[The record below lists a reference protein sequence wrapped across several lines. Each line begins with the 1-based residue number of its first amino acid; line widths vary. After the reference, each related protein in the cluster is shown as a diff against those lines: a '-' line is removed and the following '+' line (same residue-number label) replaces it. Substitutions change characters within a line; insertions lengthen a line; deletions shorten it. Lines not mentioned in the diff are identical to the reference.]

1 MDLQD
6 IKQTE
11 IWELYEKGRNY
22 HRRVG
27 IYTDTDRNY
36 RMYNGNQWE
45 GAKLGDVEPVQ
56 KNFIKPIVKYKVSV
70 IHDNLYSVV
79 YSSQNYENRQFQQEA
94 GRYCDLLNGY
104 ISRLW
109 EKDKMDF
116 KGRRITKD
124 AAINDEGV
132 MYVNFDR
139 ENMTPVHEIIKKND
153 IYYGNENDD
162 DIQSQPYIL
171 IRKRMPVSNAID
183 FALSEGMSKDKI
195 SLIIG
200 DNDTFEESGEAAKI
214 EIDDMATIVYKMYKQ
229 NGTVHYSIAT
239 RLVDIVDDVD
249 TGLSLYPIA
258 HFVWEEKEGS
268 ARGEGE
274 VRYLIPNQ
282 LEVNRTEVRRV
293 LTVKYQAYPQKIV
306 DVNKVSNPQA
316 LNTVGGTIR
325 TNGSA
330 TVDDVHKIVGTIPPA
345 QMSPDVKQLQEDLI
359 QVTRELA
366 GAGDTATGQVNP
378 ESASGR
384 AILAVQQ
391 ASQAPMTEQKESY
404 KNFIEDIA
412 RIDLEYL
419 IVYSE
424 DGVNMEET
432 VTDPMSGEEYV
443 QMVNVPQ
450 TVLEQLKAVVKIDI
464 TPKGV
469 YDRFAMEQTMENFLM
484 NGFFNP
490 QRVAEFEAYVK
501 ALPDDC
507 VAPKQDL
514 LEGIE
519 NIKETQQRIA
529 EINAQAQLIHQRAEQ
544 FLMEDPDGQASQI
557 ADAQMMMQQQMMQQ
571 QIPGEAEVIA
581 EEEALPEVEEKEMFG
596 NCFLNGNGCFLYD
609 QNI

>member
-1 MDLQD
+1 MGMDLQD

-22 HRRVG
+22 HRRTG
-27 IYTDTDRNY
+27 IYDDTDRNY

-56 KNFIKPIVKYKVSV
+56 KNFIKPIVKYKCSV
-70 IHDNLYSVV
+70 IHDNLYAVV
-79 YSSQNYENRQFQQEA
+79 YSSQNYENRLFQKEA
-94 GRYCDLLNGY
+94 SRYCELLNGY
-104 ISRLW
+104 IGRLW
-109 EKDKMDF
+109 ERDKMDF
-116 KGRRITKD
+116 KGRRVTKD
-124 AAINDEGV
+124 AAINDEGII
-132 MYVNFDR
+132 YVNFDR
-139 ENMTPVHEIIKKND
+139 EKMQPVHEIVKKND

-171 IRKRMPVSNAID
+171 IRKRMPLSNAIE
-183 FALSEGMSKDKI
+183 FALSEGMSESEIPNITTD
-195 SLIIG
+195 S
-200 DNDTFEESGEAAKI
+200 DNFEESGDASKE
-214 EIDDMATIVYKMYKQ
+214 EVDDMVTVVYKMYKQ
-229 NGTVHYSIAT
+229 DGTVHYSVAT
-239 RLVDIVDDVD
+239 KLVDIVEDVD

-258 HFVWEEKEGS
+258 HFIWEEKEGS

-282 LEVNRTEVRRV
+282 IEVNRTEVRRV
-293 LTVKYQAYPQKIV
+293 LTVKYQAYPQKVV
-306 DVNKVSNPQA
+306 DVSKIANPQA

-325 TNGSA
+325 TNGNA

-419 IVYSE
+419 IAYSE

-432 VTDPMSGEEYV
+432 VTDPMTGEEYV

-450 TVLEQLKAVVKIDI
+450 TVLQQLQAVVKIDI
-464 TPKGV
+464 TPKSV

-501 ALPDDC
+501 ALPDDS

-519 NIKETQQRIA
+519 NIKKTQQQIA
-529 EINAQAQLIHQRAEQ
+529 QINADAQLMQQRAQQ
-544 FLMEDPDGQASQI
+544 FLMEDPDGQASQM
-557 ADAQMMMQQQMMQQ
+557 ADAQRQLMMQQQM
-571 QIPGEAEVIA
+571 PGEAEVIA
-581 EEEALPEVEEKEMFG
+581 EEEALPEPQE
-596 NCFLNGNGCFLYD
+596 
-609 QNI
+609 

>member
-1 MDLQD
+1 MDINE

-11 IWELYEKGRNY
+11 IWQLYEKGRNY

-45 GAKLGDVEPVQ
+45 YAKLGDVEPVQ

-70 IHDNLYSVV
+70 IHDNLYAVH
-79 YSSQNYENRQFQQEA
+79 YSSENYENPTFQLEA
-94 GRYCDLLNGY
+94 ERYCDLLNGY
-104 ISRLW
+104 ARRLW

-116 KGRRITKD
+116 KGRRVTKD
-124 AAINDEGV
+124 AAINDEGII
-132 MYVNFDR
+132 YVNYDR
-139 ENMTPVHEIIKKND
+139 ENNVPVHEIIKKND
-153 IYYGNENDD
+153 VYYGNENDD
-162 DIQSQPYIL
+162 DIQAQPYIL
-171 IRKRMPVSNAID
+171 IRKRLPVVNAIEL
-183 FALSEGMSKDKI
+183 ALNEGMSEDKI
-195 SLIIG
+195 PYIIG
-200 DNDTFEESGEAAKI
+200 DTDTFEESGEAAK
-214 EIDDMATIVYKMYKQ
+214 EEVDNMVTVVYKMYKQ
-229 NGTVHYSIAT
+229 NGTVHYSVAT
-239 RLVDIVDDVD
+239 RWVDITGDND

-258 HFVWEEKEGS
+258 HFLWEEKEGS

-282 LEVNRTEVRRV
+282 IEVNRVEVRRV
-293 LTVKYQAYPQKIV
+293 LTVKYQAFPQKVV
-306 DVNKVSNPQA
+306 DVSKVSNPQA
-316 LNTVGGTIR
+316 LNTVGGMIR
-325 TNGSA
+325 TNGQP
-330 TVDDVHKIVGTIPPA
+330 VDDVNKIVGTLPPA
-345 QMSPDVKQLQEDLI
+345 TMSPDVKQLQEDLI
-359 QVTRELA
+359 MVTRELA

-412 RIDLEYL
+412 KIDLEYL

-424 DGVNMEET
+424 DGINMEET
-432 VTDPMSGEEYV
+432 VTDPMTGQEYV
-443 QMVNVPQ
+443 QIVNVPQ
-450 TVLEQLKAVVKIDI
+450 SVLEQLKATVKIDV
-464 TPKGV
+464 TPRSV

-501 ALPDDC
+501 ALPNDS

-519 NIKETQQRIA
+519 NVKKTQMQIA
-529 EINAQAQLIHQRAEQ
+529 QINAQAQIMQQRAQQ
-544 FLMEDPDGQASQI
+544 FLMGDPDGQAQQI
-557 ADAQMMMQQQMMQQ
+557 ADAQSMLAAQGQTDAE
-571 QIPGEAEVIA
+571 GEVIA
-581 EEEALPEVEEKEMFG
+581 EEAKLDETVE
-596 NCFLNGNGCFLYD
+596 
-609 QNI
+609 

>member
-1 MDLQD
+1 MDMTEQV
-6 IKQTE
+6 IKETP

-22 HRRVG
+22 HRRTN

-36 RMYNGNQWE
+36 NFYNGNQWE

-56 KNFIKPIVKYKVSV
+56 KNFIKPIVKYKISV
-70 IHDNLYSVV
+70 IHDNLYAIN
-79 YSSQNYENRQFQQEA
+79 YSSHNYENREFQKEA
-94 GRYCDLLNGY
+94 ERYCELLNGY
-104 ISRLW
+104 ASQLW

-116 KGRRITKD
+116 KGRRVTKD
-124 AAINDEGV
+124 AAINDEGII
-132 MYVNFDR
+132 YINYDR
-139 ENMTPVHEIIKKND
+139 EKNTPVHEIVKKND

-171 IRKRMPVSNAID
+171 IRKRMPVSNAIEL
-183 FALSEGMSKDKI
+183 ALNEGMSESKVPF
-195 SLIIG
+195 IIG
-200 DNDTFEESGEAAKI
+200 DTDNFEESGEAAKI
-214 EIDDMATIVYKMYKQ
+214 ELDNMVTVVYKMYKQ
-229 NGTVHYSIAT
+229 NGTVHFSIAT
-239 RLVDIVDDVD
+239 RWVDIAEEVD

-282 LEVNRTEVRRV
+282 IEVNRTEVRRV
-293 LTVKYQAYPQKIV
+293 LTVKYQAYPQKVV
-306 DVNKVSNPQA
+306 DVSKISNPQA

-325 TNGSA
+325 TNGQP
-330 TVDDVHKIVGTIPPA
+330 VDDVHKIVGTIPPA

-359 QVTRELA
+359 QVTRDLA
-366 GAGDTATGQVNP
+366 GAGDTATGQVSP

-419 IVYSE
+419 VVYSE

-432 VTDPMSGEEYV
+432 MTDPMTGQEYV
-443 QMVNVPQ
+443 QVVNVPQ
-450 TVLEQLKAVVKIDI
+450 TVLQQLQATVKVDV
-464 TPKGV
+464 TPRSV
-469 YDRFAMEQTMENFLM
+469 YDRFAQEQTMENFLM

-501 ALPDDC
+501 ALPDDS

-519 NIKETQQRIA
+519 NIKETQAQIA
-529 EINAQAQLIHQRAEQ
+529 QIHAQAQLMQQRASQ
-544 FLMEDPDGQASQI
+544 FLMEDPEGQASQI
-557 ADAQMMMQQQMMQQ
+557 ADAQMMAGQ

-581 EEEALPEVEEKEMFG
+581 EEEALPEPE
-596 NCFLNGNGCFLYD
+596 
-609 QNI
+609 

>member
-1 MDLQD
+1 MDINE
-6 IKQTE
+6 IKETP
-11 IWELYEKGRNY
+11 IWGLYEKGRNY

-27 IYTDTDRNY
+27 IYNDTDRNY
-36 RMYNGNQWE
+36 RFYNGNQWE

-70 IHDNLYSVV
+70 IHSNLYSVH
-79 YSSQNYENRQFQQEA
+79 YSSQNYENRAFQKEA
-94 GRYCDLLNGY
+94 ERYCDLLNGY
-104 ISRLW
+104 IRRLW

-116 KGRRITKD
+116 KGRRVTKD
-124 AAINDEGV
+124 AAINDEGII
-132 MYVNFDR
+132 YVNFDR
-139 ENMTPVHEIIKKND
+139 ENMMPVHEIIKKND
-153 IYYGNENDD
+153 VYYGNENDD

-171 IRKRMPVSNAID
+171 IRKRMPVVNAVEL
-183 FALSEGMSKDKI
+183 ALAEGMSEDKI
-195 SLIIG
+195 SFIIG
-200 DNDTFEESGEAAKI
+200 DMDNFEESGEAAKEELDNMVTVI
-214 EIDDMATIVYKMYKQ
+214 YKMYKQ
-229 NGTVHYSIAT
+229 DGTVHYSVAT
-239 RLVDIVDDVD
+239 RWVDITKDID

-282 LEVNRTEVRRV
+282 IEVNRTEVRRV
-293 LTVKYQAYPQKIV
+293 LTVKYQAYPQKVV
-306 DVNKVSNPQA
+306 DISKISNPQA

-325 TNGSA
+325 TNGQP
-330 TVDDVHKIVGTIPPA
+330 VDDVNKIVGTIPPA

-359 QVTRELA
+359 MVTRELA

-391 ASQAPMTEQKESY
+391 ASQAPMTEQKESF

-412 RIDLEYL
+412 KIDLEYL
-419 IVYSE
+419 VVYSE

-432 VTDPMSGEEYV
+432 VTDPMTGEEYV
-443 QMVNVPQ
+443 QMQNVPQ
-450 TVLEQLKAVVKIDI
+450 SVLEQLKAVAKIDI

-501 ALPDDC
+501 ALPDDS

-519 NIKETQQRIA
+519 NVKKTQMQIA
-529 EINAQAQLIHQRAEQ
+529 QINAQAQLMQQRAQQ

-557 ADAQMMMQQQMMQQ
+557 ADAQMMMQRQQMPMEED
-571 QIPGEAEVIA
+571 IIA
-581 EEEALPEVEEKEMFG
+581 EEEALPEPTE
-596 NCFLNGNGCFLYD
+596 
-609 QNI
+609 